1 MTLAKWH
8 HSNRA
13 QLADLLP
20 EAIVVL
26 PVGATEQHGPHLA
39 TGTDWILAD
48 AVAQQAAALVHER
61 SVRPIVFAPPMPFGA
76 SDHHLPF
83 GGTLSLSPETLL
95 AVLLD
100 LARSLHADGGRR
112 LVLVNGHGG
121 NVGVCHAAAAAASTR
136 YGVNVAHINY
146 WELLPPQRPAAEPG
160 AVEGGA
166 VEAGAVEAGAV
177 EPGAVEAGAAEP
189 GAAEPGA
196 VVEAGAAE
204 AGAVVEAGAVEGGAV
219 ERRGAGGGVEGSG
232 DVMVPGHAGRFETA
246 LMLAQDEAFVAERKE
261 RLDPPTGPAVD
272 DVALHTAGSWQR
284 IDGYTDR
291 PDLADAANGREWFD
305 QLTAAL
311 GDRLL
316 ELAEVL

>member
-1 MTLAKWH
+1 MTLTKWH

-13 QLADLLP
+13 QLAELLP

-39 TGTDWILAD
+39 TGTDWILAE
-48 AVAQQAAALVHER
+48 AVTAEAAALVHER
-61 SVRPIVFAPPMPFGA
+61 SARPIVLAPAVPFGA

-121 NVGVCHAAAAAASTR
+121 NIGVCHAAAAAASTR
-136 YGVNVAHINY
+136 YGVNVAHLDY
-146 WELLPPQRPAAEPG
+146 WQLMGDAGLP
-160 AVEGGA
+160 
-166 VEAGAVEAGAV
+166 
-177 EPGAVEAGAAEP
+177 
-189 GAAEPGA
+189 
-196 VVEAGAAE
+196 
-204 AGAVVEAGAVEGGAV
+204 
-219 ERRGAGGGVEGSG
+219 
-232 DVMVPGHAGRFETA
+232 VPGHAGQFETA

-261 RLDPPTGPAVD
+261 RPDPPTGPVVD
-272 DVALHTAGSWQR
+272 DVALHTAESWRR

-291 PDLADAANGREWFD
+291 PELADPATGRKWFD
-305 QLTAAL
+305 QVAAAL

-316 ELAEVL
+316 ELAEAL